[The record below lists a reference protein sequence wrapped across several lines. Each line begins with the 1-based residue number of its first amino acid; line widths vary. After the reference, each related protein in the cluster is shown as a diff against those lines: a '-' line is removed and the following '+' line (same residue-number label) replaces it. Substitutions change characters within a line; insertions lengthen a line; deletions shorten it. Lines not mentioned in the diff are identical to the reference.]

1 MKKTFS
7 DIFDQGISPLTK
19 IGKYALEFHNHSV
32 IEKKPQRK
40 YFECHTSNWRDARAQ
55 FKIKKKI

>member
-32 IEKKPQRK
+32 IEKNPK
-40 YFECHTSNWRDARAQ
+40 ENTSNATHPIDAMHVRNS
-55 FKIKKKI
+55 K